1 MELLSEF
8 KNLIKNDLT
17 KQVLKNYVKEILK
30 KDRFKHIP
38 DEQPFENCVGKLC
51 YDYSGTVEKDNSIV
65 INYND
70 IIENAF
76 DEVYTGESRASYV
89 SNCGLFYNTFLDELR
104 DKWNSF
110 KYEKYG
116 IFLQNNKERII
127 DSYKIVDW
135 EDVMDELDG
144 TDIGDY
150 LFFDSDDF
158 FEEFVNSTTVQEC
171 LDQRK

>member
-89 SNCGLFYNTFLDELR
+89 RTVDCSIILF
-104 DKWNSF
+104 
-110 KYEKYG
+110 
-116 IFLQNNKERII
+116 
-127 DSYKIVDW
+127 
-135 EDVMDELDG
+135 
-144 TDIGDY
+144 
-150 LFFDSDDF
+150 
-158 FEEFVNSTTVQEC
+158 
-171 LDQRK
+171 

>member
-1 MELLSEF
+1 M
-8 KNLIKNDLT
+8 
-17 KQVLKNYVKEILK
+17 
-30 KDRFKHIP
+30 
-38 DEQPFENCVGKLC
+38 
-51 YDYSGTVEKDNSIV
+51 
-65 INYND
+65 
-70 IIENAF
+70 
-76 DEVYTGESRASYV
+76 
-89 SNCGLFYNTFLDELR
+89 FYNTFLDELR

-110 KYEKYG
+110 KYEKYD

-158 FEEFVNSTTVQEC
+158 FEEFVNSTIVQEC